1 MNLHVDY
8 TQMAADGGLTDYSIS
23 ASELA
28 LLARSMIGT
37 RDPLGDSPGWRESV
51 KKRRERDSIWLFVK
65 ELFQQAYIC
74 CLLDL
79 EAIVGHY
86 IERPVDVEAA
96 IDFIEEARCFRPHG
110 EGMPYDRPTWAEVRE
125 WRPRHTWSNTVYEA
139 RASNDVLGAPIDRE
153 RLLDVIGENRLWYRT
168 WHEVSVALA
177 KSVRSIDPDIYWG
190 SQTEDLERAIRHV
203 AQEQRLARF
212 MPDLDCVSRNL

>member
-8 TQMAADGGLTDYSIS
+8 AQMAADGGLTDHSVS
-23 ASELA
+23 ASERA
-28 LLARSMIGT
+28 LLARSLIGT
-37 RDPLGDSPGWRESV
+37 RDPRSGSPYWKEFV
-51 KKRRERDSIWLFVK
+51 EKRRERDSIWLFVK

-86 IERPVDVEAA
+86 IEQPVDVEAA

-125 WRPRHTWSNTVYEA
+125 WRPRHARSNTVYDA
-139 RASNDVLGAPIDRE
+139 RVSNHVLDGPIERE
-153 RLLDVIGENRLWYRT
+153 HLLDAIGENRLWYRT

-190 SQTEDLERAIRHV
+190 SQTEDIRRAIRHV
-203 AQEQRLARF
+203 AQEQRFGRF
-212 MPDLDCVSRNL
+212 QPDLDCVSRNL